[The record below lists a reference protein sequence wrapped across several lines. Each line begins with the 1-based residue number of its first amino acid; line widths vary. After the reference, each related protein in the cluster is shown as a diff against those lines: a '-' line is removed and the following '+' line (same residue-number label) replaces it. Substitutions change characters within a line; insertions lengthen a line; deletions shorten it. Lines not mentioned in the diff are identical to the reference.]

1 MLSVTVSWHTTSKK
15 RRRRRKKLFNSHFSV
30 DLVLLGL
37 VLLGLTLSEAHNEG
51 QHPKGREGLMGTH
64 HSQGPAKAGLLALQG
79 PSCAGALGAKT

>member
-1 MLSVTVSWHTTSKK
+1 MTVRHTTSKK

-37 VLLGLTLSEAHNEG
+37 TFGEAHNEG

-79 PSCAGALGAKT
+79 PSYAGALAAKT